1 MTDSH
6 KNLKTGSPSAAL
18 PVFGHRSAD
27 IFKQLI
33 KQILLFV
40 FALVMLYPILWMIA
54 SSLRGQNEIFKN
66 MGLLVKIGRAHV

>member
-1 MTDSH
+1 M
-6 KNLKTGSPSAAL
+6 
-18 PVFGHRSAD
+18 
-27 IFKQLI
+27 FKQLI

-66 MGLLVKIGRAHV
+66 MGLLVTHPIWSNYVKGWNALSYPFSISSIHSSL